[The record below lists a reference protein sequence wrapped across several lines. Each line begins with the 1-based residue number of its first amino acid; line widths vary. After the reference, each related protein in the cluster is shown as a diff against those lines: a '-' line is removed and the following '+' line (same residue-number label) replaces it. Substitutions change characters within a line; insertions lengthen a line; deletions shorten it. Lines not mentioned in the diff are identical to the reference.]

1 MGGASI
7 GMVSLWAGL
16 LRGRGLIRDLAQAP
30 EQRACPARSRRAAL
44 SAASSARGQPGSRLV
59 EVRSKVG
66 PLLCLLHLCHLARS
80 SEGSPWF
87 PASEESTGPLI
98 RVFSGQTRRCEARSW
113 ERQVHLGVWPP
124 ADSDGP
130 QRDVAPRRG
139 LGRRPPQSLSGRRL
153 RGPAVLAVP
162 GRGGRRWEGARV
174 PRVGTARPADLPA
187 RCFRVPLL
195 PRGLLTARSSL
206 QLPLLVRLFPPS
218 ETLCT
223 FSGESLEIP
232 VTRCLYFHK
241 AGAGEVALVENLG
254 QCAHTLLIL

>member
-1 MGGASI
+1 MPRLVPPRGPVSRVRCSWTAWQPPRRGPQQGRSAPLPAPLVPPRPFFRRVPLVPRLGREHRSSHSRFLRPDPQVRSQVLGA
-7 GMVSLWAGL
+7 AGAL
-16 LRGRGLIRDLAQAP
+16 GCLA
-30 EQRACPARSRRAAL
+30 SRR
-44 SAASSARGQPGSRLV
+44 
-59 EVRSKVG
+59 
-66 PLLCLLHLCHLARS
+66 
-80 SEGSPWF
+80 F
-87 PASEESTGPLI
+87 
-98 RVFSGQTRRCEARSW
+98 
-113 ERQVHLGVWPP
+113 
-124 ADSDGP
+124 DGP
-130 QRDVAPRRG
+130 QRDVGPRRG
-139 LGRRPPQSLSGRRL
+139 PGRRPPQSLSGRRL

-162 GRGGRRWEGARV
+162 RRGGRRWEGARV

-187 RCFRVPLL
+187 RCFRVPPL

>member
-1 MGGASI
+1 
-7 GMVSLWAGL
+7 MVSLWAGL

-44 SAASSARGQPGSRLV
+44 SAASAARGQPGSRLV

-124 ADSDGP
+124 ADSTGRSATLARATGRAGGRPSPCPVGASGDP
-130 QRDVAPRRG
+130 PCWPFRG
-139 LGRRPPQSLSGRRL
+139 
-153 RGPAVLAVP
+153 A
-162 GRGGRRWEGARV
+162 GGRRWEGARV

-187 RCFRVPLL
+187 QCFRVPLL

>member
-1 MGGASI
+1 
-7 GMVSLWAGL
+7 MVSLWAGL

-44 SAASSARGQPGSRLV
+44 SAASAARGQPGSRLV

-124 ADSDGP
+124 ADSTGRSVTLARAAGRAGGRPSPCPVGASGPPGTRHAGRSGARGP
-130 QRDVAPRRG
+130 QVGGGARPQGGHGQACRPASPVLP
-139 LGRRPPQSLSGRRL
+139 RPPPPPRTPYR
-153 RGPAVLAVP
+153 AVL
-162 GRGGRRWEGARV
+162 
-174 PRVGTARPADLPA
+174 PAAATSCASVSPLRDPMHI
-187 RCFRVPLL
+187 FR
-195 PRGLLTARSSL
+195 
-206 QLPLLVRLFPPS
+206 
-218 ETLCT
+218 
-223 FSGESLEIP
+223 
-232 VTRCLYFHK
+232 
-241 AGAGEVALVENLG
+241 
-254 QCAHTLLIL
+254 